1 MFVLWEVKCEG
12 QKSPLLFK
20 LVMDV
25 CRNTA
30 MGCAFAA
37 GVLCCKVKDWGSNS
51 NTQTEK
57 LSTSHLFIAPR
68 YGEIAVAK
76 STWEQFCLTVEQKM
90 VQNVLKFWKNSGML
104 CC

>member
-1 MFVLWEVKCEG
+1 MRGKRVLSFSSLSWMCAETL
-12 QKSPLLFK
+12 PW
-20 LVMDV
+20 
-25 CRNTA
+25 A
-30 MGCAFAA
+30 AFAA
-37 GVLCCKVKDWGSNS
+37 GVLCCKVKDWGLNS

-57 LSTSHLFIAPR
+57 LSTSHLFIALR